1 MGLGNMLGGMLGN
14 AAMDQVVGKLEDLGI
29 DASVVEGLDIP
40 AVIELV
46 QEKGFDL
53 SLLEELG
60 VSVEDVVA
68 KLTGGAD

>member
-1 MGLGNMLGGMLGN
+1 MGLGNMLGGLLGN
-14 AAMDQVVGKLEDLGI
+14 AAMDQVTAKLGDLGI
-29 DASVVEGLDIP
+29 DASTLEGLDIP

-60 VSVEDVVA
+60 ISVEDVVA
-68 KLTGGAD
+68 KLTGGDA